1 MIHIN
6 LTSGKKI
13 YFASDFH
20 LGFPDEV
27 VSREREKVLVSWLD
41 QIQADAQEV
50 FLLGDLFDFWFEY
63 KTAVPRG
70 FVRFLGKLSELSDRG
85 IHLHIFVGNHDLWMW
100 DYLERELSATIY
112 REPADLTVTAPDRQ
126 FHLHIG
132 HGDGLGPGDTGYKI
146 LKKVFTNP
154 LAQWLFGFLHPNV
167 GIRLATFWSS
177 TRKESAISKGEQAFK
192 PETDYILS
200 YVNETAVLKPTTEA
214 FVFGHR
220 HHPIAYSLATGGTYY
235 NLGDW
240 FNPHFKNAYFLQLD
254 ENKIDFI
261 HFNAT
266 SV

>member
-1 MIHIN
+1 MIHIH

-20 LGFPDEV
+20 LGFPDEE

-100 DYLERELSATIY
+100 DYLERELGATIY
-112 REPADLTVTAPDRQ
+112 REPADLSVTAPDRQ
-126 FHLHIG
+126 FQLHIG

-154 LAQWLFGFLHPNV
+154 LAQ
-167 GIRLATFWSS
+167 
-177 TRKESAISKGEQAFK
+177 
-192 PETDYILS
+192 
-200 YVNETAVLKPTTEA
+200 
-214 FVFGHR
+214 
-220 HHPIAYSLATGGTYY
+220 
-235 NLGDW
+235 
-240 FNPHFKNAYFLQLD
+240 
-254 ENKIDFI
+254 
-261 HFNAT
+261 
-266 SV
+266 